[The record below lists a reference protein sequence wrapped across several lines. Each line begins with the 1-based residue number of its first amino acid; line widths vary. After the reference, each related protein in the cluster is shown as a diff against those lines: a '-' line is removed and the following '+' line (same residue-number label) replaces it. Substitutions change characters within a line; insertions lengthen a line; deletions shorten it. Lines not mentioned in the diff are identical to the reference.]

1 MSNVMT
7 VLEIAKWEFF
17 RWFKWKDQFITLAV
31 WLILGAAFWG
41 GQWLIGRSA
50 AEKIRIVALYS
61 EGEAFRFQSD
71 GRMEFAE
78 PGEKTEEQLRQTV
91 LEGELEGILIVKNL
105 DEAELI
111 VSKEP
116 RWVGELENALT
127 AQRQQMKLKQSE
139 ISSAWRLSATDL
151 FRHFQLH
158 VRPPEADGDTSPRI
172 GTAEKIAAG
181 ILLGLMLMG
190 VLFSA
195 GSQFISI
202 TGEKQLRVTEQ
213 IIAAVTAQQ
222 WIDGKILGIS
232 AFSFV
237 RLINIA
243 VSMTLFLLVGKYLGT
258 GFDIPII
265 LVNPLLIVVLLL
277 LNIGGFFFWNTF
289 FAALS
294 ATINDPNTS
303 SKTTLVFAPFIVSIG
318 LALGATFKNPDSTLA
333 HILSIVPPTSPAAI
347 SARLVFTEV
356 LWWEIVACF
365 FVLVISSWMMRK
377 AAARVFRLGILMY
390 GKEPTTKEI
399 WRWMREA

>member
-61 EGEAFRFQSD
+61 EGETFRFQSD
-71 GRMEFAE
+71 GRIEFAE

-127 AQRQQMKLKQSE
+127 VQRRQMKLKQSE
-139 ISSAWRLSATDL
+139 ISSAQLADL
-151 FRHFQLH
+151 LRHFQLH

-172 GTAEKIAAG
+172 GIAEKIAAG
-181 ILLGLMLMG
+181 ILLGLMLVMG
-190 VLFSA
+190 VMFSA

-213 IIAAVTAQQ
+213 IIAAVSAQQ

-237 RLINIA
+237 RLINVA
-243 VSMTLFLLVGKYLGT
+243 VSVALFLIVGKYLGT
-258 GFDIPII
+258 GFDIPIT
-265 LVNPLLIVVLLL
+265 LVNPLLVVVLLL
-277 LNIGGFFFWNTF
+277 LNIAGFFFWNTF

-333 HILSIVPPTSPAAI
+333 HILSIVPPTGPAAI
-347 SARLVFTEV
+347 SARLVLTEV
-356 LWWEIVACF
+356 LWWEIVVCF
-365 FVLVISSWMMRK
+365 SVLVLSSWLMRK
-377 AAARVFRLGILMY
+377 AAAKVFRLGILMY